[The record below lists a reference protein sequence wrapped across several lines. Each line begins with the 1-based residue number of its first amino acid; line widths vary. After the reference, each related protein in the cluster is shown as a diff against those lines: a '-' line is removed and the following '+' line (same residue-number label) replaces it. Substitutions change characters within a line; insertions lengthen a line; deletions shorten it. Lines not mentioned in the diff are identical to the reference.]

1 MLSSKSFLLSGESKG
16 GEGGEGGGD
25 FQMPS
30 SIFQDE
36 DEDDEHDDDGDF
48 VAASGVCVESTSK
61 YDGALHSDCD
71 IIGTDNQHGKEPA
84 NKFPTELLSSKVAAQ
99 THPAFVAGA

>member
-1 MLSSKSFLLSGESKG
+1 MQPHSPLMLSSKSFLLSGESKG
-16 GEGGEGGGD
+16 GE
-25 FQMPS
+25 
-30 SIFQDE
+30 
-36 DEDDEHDDDGDF
+36 GDF

-71 IIGTDNQHGKEPA
+71 IIATDNQHGKEPA